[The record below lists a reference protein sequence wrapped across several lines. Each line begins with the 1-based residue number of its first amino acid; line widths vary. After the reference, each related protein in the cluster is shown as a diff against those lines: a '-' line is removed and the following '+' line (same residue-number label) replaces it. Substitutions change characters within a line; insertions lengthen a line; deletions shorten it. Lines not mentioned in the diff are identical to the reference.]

1 MNRGCCGSFV
11 ESIKFKN
18 SLKTILD
25 REKYKDFIKS
35 PRSRINADIY
45 PLSSTKR
52 KEKKRTISFT
62 QATQVIIKS
71 LILPVVYE
79 RDFLNSHYFTVADTI
94 VDRTIRSFHKDPVPD
109 LIVFSAF
116 AHKSGTV

>member
-1 MNRGCCGSFV
+1 MKRNFV
-11 ESIKFKN
+11 
-18 SLKTILD
+18 T
-25 REKYKDFIKS
+25 KS
-35 PRSRINADIY
+35 SRSRINTDVFFFH
-45 PLSSTKR
+45 SFERR
-52 KEKKRTISFT
+52 KKKNPISL
-62 QATQVIIKS
+62 ARVLRKGYI

-79 RDFLNSHYFTVADTI
+79 RDFLNSHYFTAADTI

>member
-1 MNRGCCGSFV
+1 MYFFFFPFFWKKKKKKPDLAYTG
-11 ESIKFKN
+11 IM
-18 SLKTILD
+18 
-25 REKYKDFIKS
+25 
-35 PRSRINADIY
+35 
-45 PLSSTKR
+45 KR
-52 KEKKRTISFT
+52 YI
-62 QATQVIIKS
+62 

>member
-1 MNRGCCGSFV
+1 MK
-11 ESIKFKN
+11 EEEK
-18 SLKTILD
+18 KT
-25 REKYKDFIKS
+25 
-35 PRSRINADIY
+35 RSRLHAIM
-45 PLSSTKR
+45 KR
-52 KEKKRTISFT
+52 YI
-62 QATQVIIKS
+62 

>member
-1 MNRGCCGSFV
+1 MYFF
-11 ESIKFKN
+11 SIL
-18 SLKTILD
+18 LK
-25 REKYKDFIKS
+25 E
-35 PRSRINADIY
+35 
-45 PLSSTKR
+45 
-52 KEKKRTISFT
+52 EKKKNPISL
-62 QATQVIIKS
+62 TQVLRKGYI

-79 RDFLNSHYFTVADTI
+79 RDFLNSHYFTAADTI

>member
-1 MNRGCCGSFV
+1 MYFF
-11 ESIKFKN
+11 SIL
-18 SLKTILD
+18 LK
-25 REKYKDFIKS
+25 E
-35 PRSRINADIY
+35 
-45 PLSSTKR
+45 
-52 KEKKRTISFT
+52 EKKKNPISLT
-62 QATQVIIKS
+62 RVLRKGYI

-79 RDFLNSHYFTVADTI
+79 RDFLNSHYFTAADTI

>member
-1 MNRGCCGSFV
+1 MQ
-11 ESIKFKN
+11 IY
-18 SLKTILD
+18 IL
-25 REKYKDFIKS
+25 FL
-35 PRSRINADIY
+35 P
-45 PLSSTKR
+45 R

-94 VDRTIRSFHKDPVPD
+94 VDHTIRSFHKDPVPD